1 MISTDQGAVQV
12 ARYTYAEII
21 DIAAWASEGLPPAA
35 AEIARTVISE
45 TMTGLNQINE
55 QIAGSLWIIESATE
69 KVRRALA
76 AEIPAHLSLNEL
88 GEFQNAG
95 MIDTYIARRAQLQ
108 RTLALLTRSSSCPLP
123 GEFLARKHADQ
134 LKAAADRLDAGSQA

>member
-1 MISTDQGAVQV
+1 MTSDKI
-12 ARYTYAEII
+12 ARYSFKEIDAVAE
-21 DIAAWASEGLPPAA
+21 WASEGLPPAA
-35 AEIARTVISE
+35 AQIARTVISD
-45 TMTGLNQINE
+45 TMTGLNQVNE
-55 QIAGSLWIIESATE
+55 QIAGSLWVIEAATE
-69 KVRRALA
+69 KIRRALA
-76 AEIPAHLSLNEL
+76 AEVPAHVSLNEL

-95 MIDTYIARRAQLQ
+95 MIDTYIARRAQLM